1 MNLWNVQSSFYNFL
15 RSLPGIRTFYQKE
28 INNCKTLL
36 GKIKLPETVLDLG
49 TGTGSSLSIF
59 PPKIQ
64 ICLDSSLPMLQK
76 IRGNEG
82 YLKINGDASLLPIKK
97 ASVSFISAIGLTEY
111 IKNKSECLKQ
121 INTCLTPNGFLLI
134 TISHP
139 CFLNKLRN
147 LTGHPIHTISEADW
161 ERLLTQNGF
170 KNCGKTPS
178 PLQTQYLLQKVFSL

>member
-1 MNLWNVQSSFYNFL
+1 
-15 RSLPGIRTFYQKE
+15 
-28 INNCKTLL
+28 
-36 GKIKLPETVLDLG
+36 
-49 TGTGSSLSIF
+49 
-59 PPKIQ
+59 
-64 ICLDSSLPMLQK
+64 MLQK